1 MNVHRPYK
9 SILCAASLVICFLN
23 YAAAQTPAPSSA
35 PSSTTSQTSSPTP
48 LPTPLPT
55 SPPRASAVQ
64 TIANESDVASVD
76 AILAT
81 LYDVISG
88 EQAKPRDWAR
98 MRSLFLPDARLM
110 PLRALKA
117 GGYAASYLTVDD
129 YITSATP
136 LFARQGFFERETHR
150 VTEQFGNLVH
160 VFSTYEARRDA
171 ADKKA
176 FARGINS
183 IQLMNDGKRWWVVNL
198 AWEAERPGLSLP
210 DKYLSKNK

>member
-1 MNVHRPYK
+1 MNIHRPYK
-9 SILCAASLVICFLN
+9 STLCAASLVICFLN
-23 YAAAQTPAPSSA
+23 YAAAQTPAPSPA
-35 PSSTTSQTSSPTP
+35 PSSTPSQTAP
-48 LPTPLPT
+48 PT
-55 SPPRASAVQ
+55 SPPQASAVQ
-64 TIANESDVASVD
+64 TVANQSDVASVD
-76 AILAT
+76 TILAA

-98 MRSLFLPDARLM
+98 MSSLFLPDARLT
-110 PLRALKA
+110 PLRALKS
-117 GGYAASYLTVDD
+117 GGYAAGYLTVDD

-160 VFSTYEARRDA
+160 VFSTYEARHDA

-183 IQLMNDGKRWWVVNL
+183 IQLMNDGKRWWVMNL

-210 DKYLSKNK
+210 DKYLSRTK